1 VQASRNTQDI
11 VRQAIW
17 SDEWTGNVIEKVGRA
32 VVNVPDGIK
41 PETIMYFCYGPQ
53 PLYDQTIYSILS
65 LLHVTAVSSLNA
77 RVVVYC
83 DRPDAFVKLPVETI
97 EVDQRQ
103 LDAWLGGS
111 DYIHR
116 RKTCAIIDALQRFA
130 GKVMFLDSDTY
141 WIGSPET
148 IFRRIGPDRAC
159 FHLKEG
165 YLRSTGTPFDNALTR
180 QLESHR
186 YRIGSDALVEVDRTT
201 IMWNTGV
208 VGVDASNLGLMNDAL
223 ALSDEIWDEA
233 DPDGAY
239 GKKIHHAEQFAMGYA
254 FRNCRLSEADDA
266 VYHYW
271 PSAAKASFAQLLP
284 DLVEAGVNDQ
294 SPESLRRIYAAR
306 FRDVGFQATKERLKM
321 GVRRGCISL
330 GIPVNGVRRSA

>member
-1 VQASRNTQDI
+1 MTAATTEV
-11 VRQAIW
+11 
-17 SDEWTGNVIEKVGRA
+17 
-32 VVNVPDGIK
+32 

-53 PLYDQTIYSILS
+53 SLYDQTIYSILS
-65 LLHVTAVSSLNA
+65 LLHVTEGSAFGA
-77 RVVVYC
+77 RIAVYC
-83 DRPDAFVKLPVETI
+83 DRPDAFVALPVEVV

-116 RKTCAIIDALQRFA
+116 RKTCAIIDAIKRFG

-141 WIGSPET
+141 WIRSPASV
-148 IFRRIGPDRAC
+148 FRRIGPDRAC

-165 YLRSTGTPFDNALTR
+165 YLRSTGTPFDNALTL
-180 QLESHR
+180 QLESHP

-208 VGVDASNLGLMNDAL
+208 VGVDASNLSLMHDAL
-223 ALSDEIWDEA
+223 ALSDDIWNEA

-254 FRNCRLSEADDA
+254 FRNCRMSEADDA

-271 PSAAKASFAQLLP
+271 PSTAKAKFGEMLP
-284 DLVEAGVNDQ
+284 DLVKAGVKDQ
-294 SPESLRRIYAAR
+294 SPGSLRRIYAAR
-306 FRDVGFQATKERLKM
+306 FRETGFQAAKERFKM
-321 GVRRGCISL
+321 GVRRRCISL